1 MKKSRPIQIKKE
13 DRKCS
18 QPFVIVGCLIEKDG
32 KFLFINEDGK
42 WNQPCGWLELCENIL
57 EGAKRE
63 AEEETGIEVEI
74 TDFLGVYT
82 LIKQKK
88 DKILHAVKLIFIG
101 KPTGKEKKS
110 SETLKIGWFSPQ
122 EIKKMDGQFWD
133 PDVQKEIDDYLSGKK
148 YPLEIFKNF
157 TDFSRKY

>member
-1 MKKSRPIQIKKE
+1 MKRSRIIPIRKE

-18 QPFVIVGCLIEKDG
+18 QPFIIVGCLIEKDG
-32 KFLFINEDGK
+32 KFLFINENGK
-42 WNQPCGWLELCENIL
+42 WNQPCGWLELRENIL

-82 LIKQKK
+82 LIKQKE
-88 DKILHAVKLIFIG
+88 DKILHAVKFIFLARPMG
-101 KPTGKEKKS
+101 KKIKS
-110 SETLKIGWFSPQ
+110 IKNLKTGWFTSE

-133 PDVQKEIDDYLSGKK
+133 PDVQKEINNYLAGKR